1 MLCRLNLETKR
12 RRGFPGHSVNDGRLS
27 AFGALDPVKQAAA
40 EHRLGLGISRISDDV
55 IELNRVYLEIIQIIV
70 RVNVRRGGFA
80 AVHARRIHG
89 IQEIRRA
96 DAAAAAAFADL
107 RKRPR

>member
-1 MLCRLNLETKR
+1 MQAQFRNEAAQ
-12 RRGFPGHSVNDGRLS
+12 GAYSVNNGRLS

-40 EHRLGLGISRISDDV
+40 EHRLGLGISRISDNV
-55 IELNRVYLEIIQIIV
+55 IELNRVYPEIIQIIV
-70 RVNVRRGGFA
+70 RVNIRRSGFA

-96 DAAAAAAFADL
+96 DAAAAGFDAACGYGA
-107 RKRPR
+107 